1 MRRSQKGAQPWCGCM
16 LPAWRS
22 ALSTTG
28 FGEDGG
34 MLITAGR
41 LQVLCAAIWL
51 LPFRVSSHD
60 VWDPAPRRRVRT
72 LERVGGDFSRD
83 AWGCE

>member
-1 MRRSQKGAQPWCGCM
+1 
-16 LPAWRS
+16 
-22 ALSTTG
+22 
-28 FGEDGG
+28 